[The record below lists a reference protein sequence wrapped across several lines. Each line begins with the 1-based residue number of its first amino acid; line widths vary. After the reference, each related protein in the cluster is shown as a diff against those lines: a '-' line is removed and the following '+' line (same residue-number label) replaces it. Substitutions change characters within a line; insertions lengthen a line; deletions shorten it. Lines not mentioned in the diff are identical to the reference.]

1 MIRVIPAIDIIDGKC
16 VRLAYGDFSKKVIYD
31 ENPGEVAKRF
41 EDAGIKRLHLVDLDG
56 AKQGAVI
63 NFRVLEKIASQTN
76 LTIDFGGGI
85 KTHEDIQIAFNSG
98 ASMISTGS
106 IAIKNK
112 SLFKEWLMAYGAE
125 KIIAA
130 ADVKNEK
137 VAISA
142 WLEDSGISVFDCIKE
157 LVRDGVTQII
167 CTDISKDG
175 SLAGPATE
183 LYKNI
188 LSRENNFSL
197 IASGGISCLQ
207 DIELVEHAG
216 CKEVIVGKA
225 LYEGRIQLSD
235 LKPFI
240 L

>member
-1 MIRVIPAIDIIDGKC
+1 MI
-16 VRLAYGDFSKKVIYD
+16 
-31 ENPGEVAKRF
+31 
-41 EDAGIKRLHLVDLDG
+41 
-56 AKQGAVI
+56 
-63 NFRVLEKIASQTN
+63 
-76 LTIDFGGGI
+76 IDFGGGI
-85 KTHEDIQIAFNSG
+85 KTHEDIHIAFNSG

-112 SLFKEWLMAYGAE
+112 TLFKEWLKEYGAE

-130 ADVKNEK
+130 ADAKNEK
-137 VAISA
+137 VAVSG
-142 WLEDSGISVFDCIKE
+142 WQEDSGISIYDCIKD
-157 LVRDGVTQII
+157 LLADGVKHVI

-175 SLAGPATE
+175 SLAGPAIE

-188 LSRENNFSL
+188 LKNANNFNL

-207 DIELVEHAG
+207 DIEEVEQAG

-225 LYEGRIQLSD
+225 IYEGRIKLKE

-240 L
+240 I

>member
-1 MIRVIPAIDIIDGKC
+1 MIRVILAIDIIDGKC
-16 VRLAYGDFSKKVIYD
+16 VRLAHGDFSKKVIYD
-31 ENPGEVAKRF
+31 ENPNEVAKRF

-56 AKQGAVI
+56 AKQGTVI
-63 NFRVLEKIASQTN
+63 NFHVLEKIASQTN

-85 KTHEDIQIAFNSG
+85 KTHDDIRIAFNSG

-112 SLFKEWLMAYGAE
+112 SVFKEWLVTHGAE

-137 VAISA
+137 VAISG
-142 WLEDSGISVFDCIKE
+142 WLEDSGIFIFDYIKE
-157 LVRDGVTQII
+157 LLNEGVTQVI

-175 SLAGPATE
+175 SLAGPAIE

-207 DIELVEHAG
+207 DIEAVQQVG
-216 CKEVIVGKA
+216 CREVIIGKA

>member
-1 MIRVIPAIDIIDGKC
+1 MIRIIPAIDIIDGKC
-16 VRLAYGDFSKKVIYD
+16 VRLTHGDFSKKVIYD
-31 ENPGEVAKRF
+31 ENPWEVAKRF

-56 AKQGAVI
+56 AKQGKVI
-63 NFRVLEKIASQTN
+63 NTKVLEKISANTN

-85 KTHEDIQIAFNSG
+85 KSHEDIRIVLNSG

-106 IAIKNK
+106 IAIKDK
-112 SLFKEWLMAYGAE
+112 QLFKEWMTVYGARI
-125 KIIAA
+125 IIAA

-137 VAISA
+137 VAVSG
-142 WLEDSGISVFDCIKE
+142 WQEDSGVSIYDCIKDFLNE
-157 LVRDGVTQII
+157 GVTNVI

-188 LSRENNFSL
+188 LKSATNFNL

-207 DIELVEHAG
+207 DIKEVEEAG
-216 CKEVIVGKA
+216 CKEVIIGKA
-225 LYEGRIQLSD
+225 LYEGRIQLNE
-235 LKPFI
+235 LTPFI

>member
-1 MIRVIPAIDIIDGKC
+1 MIHVIPAIDVIDGKC

-31 ENPGEVAKRF
+31 EKPWEVAMRF

-56 AKQGAVI
+56 AKQGNVI
-63 NFRVLEKIASQTN
+63 NFKVLEKISENTN
-76 LTIDFGGGI
+76 LVIDFGGGI
-85 KTHEDIQIAFNSG
+85 KSHQDIRIAFNSG

-112 SLFKEWLMAYGAE
+112 SLFKEWLKEYGCE

-137 VAISA
+137 VAVSG
-142 WLEDSGISVFDCIKE
+142 WQEDSGISIYDCIKDLLSE
-157 LVRDGVTQII
+157 GITQVI

-175 SLAGPATE
+175 SLAGPAIE

-188 LSRENNFSL
+188 LKNANNFKL

-207 DIELVEHAG
+207 DICEVEQAG

-225 LYEGRIQLSD
+225 LYEGRIQLNE

-240 L
+240 I

>member
-31 ENPGEVAKRF
+31 ENPCEVAKRF

-56 AKQGAVI
+56 AKQGKTI
-63 NFRVLEKIASQTN
+63 NFPVLENIASQTK
-76 LTIDFGGGI
+76 LIIDFGGGI
-85 KTHEDIQIAFNSG
+85 KTHDDIRIAFNSG

-112 SLFKEWLMAYGAE
+112 SLFKEWLVKYGAK

-137 VAISA
+137 VAISG
-142 WLEDSGISVFDCIKE
+142 WQEDSGISIYDC
-157 LVRDGVTQII
+157 LTDLLDNGVTQII
-167 CTDISKDG
+167 CTEISKDG
-175 SLAGPATE
+175 SLAGPAID

-188 LSRENNFSL
+188 LSHVSNFKL
-197 IASGGISCLQ
+197 IASGGISCLN
-207 DIELVEHAG
+207 DITALEQVG
-216 CKEVIVGKA
+216 CQQVIVGKA
-225 LYEGRIQLSD
+225 LYEDRIKLGE
-235 LKPFI
+235 LTPFI